1 MAKAKRGGKSY
12 TAQYASYK
20 SGGKEAKNRL
30 AKLTRLAKEQ
40 PNNTQIAAALKDIH
54 RRRDTPKVAHWSH
67 QAIALAKVVKYFKGK
82 FDKGWF
88 SADPLLHAAA
98 THVRNEKIFE
108 NYKPVTQLPHQMG
121 WLRERA
127 HTKDGTLAWKV

>member
-1 MAKAKRGGKSY
+1 MAKAKRGGKAF
-12 TAQYASYK
+12 TAQYSNYK
-20 SGGKEAKNRL
+20 TSGREAKNRL

-40 PNNTQIAAALKDIH
+40 PNNEQITKALKDIH
-54 RRRDTPKVAHWSH
+54 HRRNTPKVPYWSH
-67 QAIALAKVVKYFKGK
+67 QGIALAKIVKHFNGR

-98 THVRNEKIFE
+98 THVRNENKFTT
-108 NYKPVTQLPHQMG
+108 KPVASTLPHQMG

-127 HTKDGTLAWKV
+127 HDRMGNLVWK